1 MSLFKCDPG
10 MEISGNLAIS
20 LLVNLQAEDFKPFLQ
35 KYGLADVK
43 PDQWYSYQ
51 DLLNV
56 FKEVS
61 ENPGSGS
68 AMLDFVAVGMAA
80 VDRYE
85 LPPHIASMTLE
96 EFFLNVMPTL
106 VGRQYRNG
114 TPTRIS
120 VEKVEDKHLLIRT
133 ATAYPD
139 DTAYG
144 FMYGFARR
152 FTPRGGHFILKYDE
166 NHPRHDFGGENTLM
180 HLTWE

>member
-1 MSLFKCDPG
+1 MRVFECDPG

-35 KYGLADVK
+35 KYGLVDVK

-51 DLLNV
+51 DLLNI
-56 FKEVS
+56 FREVS
-61 ENPGSGS
+61 EQPG
-68 AMLDFVAVGMAA
+68 AMFDFVAVGLAA
-80 VDRYE
+80 VDRYD
-85 LPPHIASMTLE
+85 LPSHIISMSLE
-96 EFFLNVMPTL
+96 EFFLKVMPSL

-120 VEKVEDKHLLIRT
+120 VEKLADKHLLIRT

-152 FTPRGGHFILKYDE
+152 FIKGGQFTLEYDS
-166 NHPRHDFGGENTLM
+166 NQTRHDFGGEDTLM
-180 HLTWE
+180 HLTWQ

>member
-10 MEISGNLAIS
+10 MEISGNLVIS
-20 LLVNLQAEDFKPFLQ
+20 LLVNLQAANFQPFLQ
-35 KYGLADVK
+35 KYGFVDVK

-61 ENPGSGS
+61 EQPG
-68 AMLDFVAVGMAA
+68 AMFDFVAVGMAA
-80 VDRYE
+80 VDRFD
-85 LPPHIASMTLE
+85 LPPDIASMSLE
-96 EFFLNVMPTL
+96 EFFHNIMPTL
-106 VGRQYRNG
+106 VHRQYRNG

-120 VEKVEDKHLLIRT
+120 VEKGAEKHLLIRT

-152 FTPRGGHFILKYDE
+152 FHKGSQFTLKYDE
-166 NHPRHDFGGENTLM
+166 NHLRHDFGGENTLM
-180 HLTWE
+180 HLTWT